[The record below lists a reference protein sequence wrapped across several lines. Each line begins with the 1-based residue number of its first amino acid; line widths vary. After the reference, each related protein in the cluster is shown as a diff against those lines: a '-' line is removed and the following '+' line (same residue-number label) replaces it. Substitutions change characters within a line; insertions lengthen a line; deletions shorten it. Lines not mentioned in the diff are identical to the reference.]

1 PYIPVGKLIVIKD
14 IDSMAVAE
22 QSISRGTS
30 RSFAGLTR
38 KQWRNIGTGFF
49 FISPWFF
56 GLILWTVYPLFSS
69 LWYSFHRYDL
79 IRPAVWLGAKN
90 YMQIFFEDPTFWEVS
105 WNTFYFVGFGI
116 PLGVA
121 GAFLMASLLN
131 TDMRGRSIFR
141 TIFFFPAIVPAI
153 VTAMVWQFLLNIQFG
168 AVNAFL
174 QGVGLPVIP
183 FLSNPTLA
191 KPSIILIHIW
201 AQGNAMVI
209 FLATL
214 QDVPRS
220 LYEAATVD
228 GANAWQKFKN
238 ITIPMTTPVILFNL
252 VIGFIYGFQNF
263 TLPWLLTAGGPNNA
277 TEFYSLFL
285 YRNAFMFFRM
295 GKASALAWILFVVI
309 VIFTIVLFRTS
320 NRWVHYASE

>member
-1 PYIPVGKLIVIKD
+1 MSAATIKP
-14 IDSMAVAE
+14 
-22 QSISRGTS
+22 QRPL
-30 RSFAGLTR
+30 RRLTR
-38 KQWRNIGTGFF
+38 AEWRNIGTGLF
-49 FISPWFF
+49 FIAPWLL
-56 GLILWTVYPLFSS
+56 GLCFWTIYPLVSS
-69 LWYSFHRYDL
+69 LYYSFTRYDL
-79 IRPAVWLGAKN
+79 LRDAKWIGLRN
-90 YMQIFFEDPTFWEVS
+90 YIEIFTVDPTFWQVTY
-105 WNTFYFVGFGI
+105 NTIYYVAIGI
-116 PLGVA
+116 PLGVV
-121 GAFLMASLLN
+121 GAFLMATLLN
-131 TDMRGRSIFR
+131 TDIKWRSVFR

-153 VTAMVWQFLLNIQFG
+153 VTAIVWQFLLNVQFG

-174 QGVGLPVIP
+174 QGVGLPTIP
-183 FLSNPTLA
+183 FIANPTLA
-191 KPSIILIHIW
+191 KPSLIMIHIW

-228 GANAWQKFKN
+228 GANAWQKFRN
-238 ITIPMTTPVILFNL
+238 ITVPMCTPVILFNL

-263 TLPWLLTAGGPNNA
+263 TLPWLLTNGGPANS

-309 VIFTIVLFRTS
+309 VLFTVLLFRTS
-320 NRWVHYASE
+320 NRWVHYGSE